1 LHFISLYSILTYR
14 SYTEL
19 LLHKP
24 SCAHTRDATVKREV
38 KPERI
43 ERMTVAA
50 TAVKPKPEM
59 SAEPEVMDLC
69 YSSDEETVAAANA
82 KVKKN
87 SNSDSE
93 DEYGAC
99 YCTLPISYILLNNC
113 QV

>member
-1 LHFISLYSILTYR
+1 
-14 SYTEL
+14 
-19 LLHKP
+19 
-24 SCAHTRDATVKREV
+24 VKREV
-38 KPERI
+38 KPQCI

-50 TAVKPKPEM
+50 TTTTAVKAKPEM

-99 YCTLPISYILLNNC
+99 YFKLPIYCSITVKCNYWL
-113 QV
+113 

>member
-1 LHFISLYSILTYR
+1 VYY
-14 SYTEL
+14 
-19 LLHKP
+19 
-24 SCAHTRDATVKREV
+24 ATVKREV

-43 ERMTVAA
+43 ERITVAATTNA

-69 YSSDEETVAAANA
+69 YSSDEETVANA

-99 YCTLPISYILLNNC
+99 YYIVLYTVL
-113 QV
+113 